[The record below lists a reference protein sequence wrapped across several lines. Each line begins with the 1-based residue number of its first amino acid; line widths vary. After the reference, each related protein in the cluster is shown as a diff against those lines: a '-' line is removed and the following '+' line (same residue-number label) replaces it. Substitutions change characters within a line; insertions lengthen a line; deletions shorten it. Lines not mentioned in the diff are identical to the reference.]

1 MSDLKKN
8 MKKASSRQIKVV
20 DQEPEVDSKISS
32 SDRVVE
38 AIANGI
44 HSSRYVPGQK
54 LIEADLTHTL
64 GVSRGPV
71 REAFKRLHA
80 EGVVTLTRHRGA
92 YIRALNREEADELMV
107 VLEGLTGLMARLAAE
122 AVNKND
128 NAERLRH
135 AHEWLDAFKGDGGR
149 DIAFMDKRRQFYDT
163 LLKIGGNEQLARILP
178 TMLIHLLRMQIQPFF
193 TENDRHK
200 QLDEYAAITEAVLSG
215 DPQLSERSMRRHF
228 RRTRTTMSNMPDEAF
243 KTPKS

>member
-1 MSDLKKN
+1 MSDPTQN
-8 MKKASSRQIKVV
+8 MKRLKRGPAIPV
-20 DQEPEVDSKISS
+20 DQESEVDNKISS
-32 SDRVVE
+32 SDQVVQ

-54 LIEADLTHTL
+54 LIEADLTHAL

-122 AVNKND
+122 AVNNND
-128 NAERLRH
+128 NAERLRN
-135 AHEWLDAFKGDGGR
+135 AHEWLDAFKEGRGR

-178 TMLIHLLRMQIQPFF
+178 TMLIHLLRMQIQPYFS
-193 TENDRHK
+193 EEDRHK
-200 QLDEYAAITEAVLSG
+200 QLDEYAAITKAVLSG

-228 RRTRTTMSNMPDEAF
+228 RRTRTTMTNMPDDAF
-243 KTPKS
+243 KTSKS